1 MKWKMLFFIIF
12 SIFVSNLFLMN
23 RTNHE
28 YYETKLKW
36 KMENM
41 ILGESAPRGRILD
54 RNGKVLVDNV
64 GVLNIVYH
72 KTSKMNQKEELKLAK
87 KLGEYIENPCVTK
100 TNLKNYYLAVNN
112 NGKDL
117 ITDEEWQL
125 YDERKL
131 TNEEIKKLKWER
143 ITEEKINYSEEEK
156 KMIYVFNKM
165 QEGYLFEDK
174 YLFRDVKDDFVAEIL
189 KWNEPSLS
197 IKITSKRSYPYGE
210 ILQSVFG
217 NTGYIPKEESELYLK
232 KNYSLDDIV
241 GTSGLEKEYESILKG
256 EKAKYY
262 VNKDN
267 TLTLIQK
274 EEQGQDIRLNI
285 DIEIQLEL
293 EKIMKEE
300 MLEAKKYNA
309 TKYFQDAYAMVG
321 DPKSGGIVAIAGLKI
336 KEDKTFQDVTITSFT
351 SSYTMGSVVKGA
363 SNTVGYLS
371 GGIIPGK
378 KVLDSCV
385 KLWSE
390 PAKCSYMRLGVVDD
404 ITALRTSSN
413 YFQFLTAIQ
422 STGQEYQYD
431 MKFSVTSSDFQ
442 RYRDVFASYGLGA
455 KTEVDYPIEQ
465 TGMKGEKIAGDL
477 LLNFAIGQ
485 YDTYTP
491 ISLLQYIN
499 TIANRGNRYAL
510 RFKKENYN
518 KFLNQVELPDSYYD
532 RIIEG
537 LYQVFHGGTATSYVR
552 KDLNAVGKTGTSETF
567 YDSNHDGI
575 VDKEVI
581 NTTVIFYYPKE
592 DPTYSV
598 AVVSP
603 YITDDDDF
611 QYPFTSNVS
620 KKITEYLSLSF

>member
-131 TNEEIKKLKWER
+131 TIEEIKKLKWER

-620 KKITEYLSLSF
+620 KKITEYLSPSF